1 MECTSTRSK
10 AHCSCSFTSCEK
22 HGNCC
27 QCVVHHRNQGEVPGC
42 FFTPAAERRG
52 ERSLSCL
59 LLDRGQ
65 GR

>member
-10 AHCSCSFTSCEK
+10 AHCNCSFTQCEK

-27 QCVVHHRNQGEVPGC
+27 QCVVFHRDRGEMPGC

-52 ERSLSCL
+52 DRTLRALLNDRER
-59 LLDRGQ
+59 G
-65 GR
+65 